1 MRFMKRINATLTD
14 EQLAALRQ
22 RQIEMGV
29 PIAEQIRRAV
39 NLLIFADA
47 KPREVEYR
55 KSTSEQRM
63 FPVQESEA

>member
-1 MRFMKRINATLTD
+1 VQFMKRINANLTD

-39 NLLIFADA
+39 NLLIFSDA

-55 KSTSEQRM
+55 KSRSEQGM
-63 FPVQESEA
+63 FPAQESEA